1 MEKRLKNQRLRQSLF
16 TSKRR
21 RLELKSLR
29 AMKNSTQSV
38 LEGDTYQSKIG
49 IEEDLDLED
58 IDLTPV
64 SFPKD
69 GSEIIFDLETTGLA
83 RTSDIIQI
91 AAASGDEEFSIYM
104 TPTTE
109 ISNGASEATGLTY
122 VGGVL
127 KHRGQAV
134 SCVTPQE
141 GLSQFLNFIKKFS
154 KPILVGH
161 NIQSFDLPVLINQLS
176 RYNLYTDFQKT
187 VFGFIDTLKVAKRTW
202 KRPEVENYKQETLV
216 RTFLDLKYDAHNA
229 LADVQSLQRLYK
241 KMMANCLLSSDLF
254 TLNYYACKQ
263 SLDPLVKDK
272 VISSQ
277 TMKKLL
283 QCSLSLSKLRSIHKR
298 DTFNGIRNVFVE
310 QCEGSK
316 VPRISK
322 SKAVIDKLI
331 TYLNT

>member
-21 RLELKSLR
+21 RLKLKSLR

-109 ISNGASEATGLTY
+109 ISIGASEATGLTY

-127 KHRGQAV
+127 TQ
-134 SCVTPQE
+134 
-141 GLSQFLNFIKKFS
+141 
-154 KPILVGH
+154 
-161 NIQSFDLPVLINQLS
+161 
-176 RYNLYTDFQKT
+176 
-187 VFGFIDTLKVAKRTW
+187 
-202 KRPEVENYKQETLV
+202 RPGRELCYSPG
-216 RTFLDLKYDAHNA
+216 RTFPVSEFHQEVFK
-229 LADVQSLQRLYK
+229 
-241 KMMANCLLSSDLF
+241 ANSGG
-254 TLNYYACKQ
+254 T
-263 SLDPLVKDK
+263 
-272 VISSQ
+272 
-277 TMKKLL
+277 
-283 QCSLSLSKLRSIHKR
+283 
-298 DTFNGIRNVFVE
+298 
-310 QCEGSK
+310 
-316 VPRISK
+316 
-322 SKAVIDKLI
+322 
-331 TYLNT
+331 